1 MSKEETFRQVTLRM
15 VNFLSQIVHL
25 WSLIYPIFLPLRIR
39 IHKVAY
45 CRSNMNLDTQH

>member
-25 WSLIYPIFLPLRIR
+25 WSLIYPIFYNYGSGSTKLLI
-39 IHKVAY
+39 AD
-45 CRSNMNLDTQH
+45 LT